1 MATQALPLAQPKA
14 SILSRLGN
22 ARRYLMIAIV
32 IGALLLITVLVGRK
46 ENTIA
51 DIVASF
57 IATTITFATPLALG
71 ALSGI
76 YCERSGVVNIAIE
89 A

>member
-1 MATQALPLAQPKA
+1 MATQALPLTQPKA
-14 SILSRLGN
+14 SIWSRLGN

-46 ENTIA
+46 ENTIQ

-57 IATTITFATPLALG
+57 IATAVARSAPCTSSWPG
-71 ALSGI
+71 AR
-76 YCERSGVVNIAIE
+76 YT
-89 A
+89 